1 MGPARWLSRCPLLQ
15 SLCRFLLLITIIS
28 LQMLAIQTLV
38 SGQPAAKTT
47 LTGTVNDP
55 KGALVAGVAI
65 TATEKTTGIR
75 RVAVSNDEGLYVL
88 SNLTPGDY
96 ELRIEGKGFVTQV
109 ISKPVS
115 LQVGQNV
122 TFNVSLQIG
131 VSESITIDPLSHAAL
146 IDTSASLVN
155 GLVNSREV
163 ERLPL
168 NGRNFLE
175 LALLIPGN
183 APAPN
188 FDPTKTNTVVI
199 SSAGQLG
206 RGGNVTVDGADNNDD
221 VVGGAVQNVSQEA
234 VQEFQ
239 IATNRFSAQ
248 LGRSGSSVIN
258 IVTKSGTNEYHGSGS
273 FYFRHRKLQA
283 LPATF
288 DRSLG
293 QLPPFDRQ
301 QYAFAL
307 GGPIKKNKAWFFGS
321 FEYRDQDGVVLVGT
335 RDLASRSI
343 RRGFAGAPLNDFLT
357 TERVDWTPTENDRI
371 SFRYSYQ
378 REKNVA
384 ASTLVRSIG
393 SASQRQSSE
402 NRANSFLGNYTRV
415 LSSRDVNSLN
425 FSFSTFINQ
434 TVPVTPGPQLTFPS
448 IQDGASFR
456 VPQQT
461 KQRRFQVGDTYTLV
475 RGNQTLYLGG
485 EIQRVQSDLDL
496 KVFQQ
501 GRIELIEDFPDF
513 DRNGDA
519 RVDDNDLLF
528 AVTLRSGFPDRPLL
542 LPNTNNTYLA
552 GFIQDDWRV
561 KPRLTLN
568 LGLRYELDTDV
579 KNVSRTNELNPLILP
594 FLRGQRTRD
603 KNNFAPRIGFNY
615 STADTRTSIHGGYGI
630 YYDRVTLEIQTLERG
645 LDGRALPVEVRAGNL
660 FFIPPQFLFD
670 PVNGVFPPGAPTLA
684 NPFTGFVLPGAGAG
698 GINIIDNQLENPM
711 VQQMNLG
718 IQREFGDQLVLRAD
732 YLRNFGTHFIIGRV
746 IGTVSFNP
754 VVGGPDIVKNL
765 ESSVKTHYDGFL
777 LSLEKRFSTHYQF
790 RASYTLSK
798 SFNFANDDQIPFSNG
813 PIDSNNLQLEYGPTP
828 NDQRHRFSFSGLF
841 QLPGAV
847 RLAPIF
853 TLASSVP
860 VDILLPDGS
869 SRVCELQRNAGARQ
883 FHTGA
888 ELNAALSQINAAGG
902 SRCPNPDPNTGFRPR
917 VLLPL
922 VRDDLRLGD
931 NFSSLDL
938 RVSKVFK
945 LGERMT
951 LEPIVEVFN
960 LFNVT
965 NVLGV
970 SNVNYSGF
978 SNVLVPD
985 SNDPASPGFGR
996 SSSFGQAV
1004 TTAGGVFGSGGPR
1017 AFQFA
1022 ARFTF

>member
-1 MGPARWLSRCPLLQ
+1 MTYSGLQLPRVLPLL
-15 SLCRFLLLITIIS
+15 FAGTMLILMATVAAG
-28 LQMLAIQTLV
+28 QQAATATLSGRVTDPNGAVV
-38 SGQPAAKTT
+38 SG
-47 LTGTVNDP
+47 VRV
-55 KGALVAGVAI
+55 VA
-65 TATEKTTGIR
+65 TQQTTGIKR
-75 RVAVSNDEGLYVL
+75 ETTTNGEGLYVL
-88 SNLTPGDY
+88 SNLSPGDY
-96 ELRIEGKGFVTQV
+96 EVRFEGKGFNPTAPSSPVTL
-109 ISKPVS
+109 P
-115 LQVGQNV
+115 VGQFV
-122 TFNVSLQIG
+122 TLNIELKIG
-131 VSESITIDPLSHAAL
+131 ISEVVRIGYQPL
-146 IDTSASLVN
+146 IDTTTSVVN
-155 GLVNSREV
+155 GVIDSKEV
-163 ERLPL
+163 EGLPL

-183 APAPN
+183 TLAPN

-206 RGGNVTVDGADNNDD
+206 RGGNVSIDGADINDD
-221 VVGGAVQNVSQEA
+221 VVGGQVQNISQEA

-258 IVTKSGTNEYHGSGS
+258 VVTKSGTNEYHGGAS
-273 FYFRHRKLQA
+273 FYFRNKSIQA

-293 QLPPFDRQ
+293 QSPPFDRQ
-301 QYAFAL
+301 QYAFGL
-307 GGPIKKNKAWFFGS
+307 GGPIKKDRAWFFGS
-321 FEYRDQDGVVLVGT
+321 FEYRNQDGVVLVGA
-335 RDLASRSI
+335 RDLATRSI
-343 RRGFAGAPLNDFLT
+343 RRGFAVAPLDDFMT
-357 TERVDWTPTENDRI
+357 TDRI
-371 SFRYSYQ
+371 DWSPNQSDKVTLRYSYQ
-378 REKNVA
+378 REKSVA

-393 SASQRQSSE
+393 SASQRQSSL
-402 NRANSFLGNYTRV
+402 NKANSLLANYSRV
-415 LSSRDVNSLN
+415 ISPRDINSFN

-434 TVPVTPGPQLTFPS
+434 TEPVTPGPQLTFPS

-461 KQRRFQVGDTYTLV
+461 KQRRLQFADTYTFI
-475 RGNQTLYLGG
+475 RGNHTLYIGG
-485 EIQRVQSDLDL
+485 EVQRVESDLDL

-513 DRNGDA
+513 DRNLDG
-519 RVDDNDLLF
+519 RVDDNDLVF

-542 LPNTNNTYLA
+542 LPDTDNTYFA
-552 GFIQDDWRV
+552 GFIQDEWRIH
-561 KPRLTLN
+561 PQFSLN

-579 KNVSRTNELNPLILP
+579 KNVSRTDELNPIILP

-615 STADTRTSIHGGYGI
+615 STQDARTSIHGGYGL

-660 FFIPPQFLFD
+660 FFIPPEFLFD
-670 PVNGVFPPGAPTLA
+670 PVNGVFPPPAPTLA

-698 GINIIDNQLENPM
+698 GINIIDNDLENPK
-711 VQQMNLG
+711 VHQMNLG
-718 IQREFGDQLVLRAD
+718 IQHEFGDHFVVRAD
-732 YLRNFGTHFIIGRV
+732 YLRNVGTHFIIGRV
-746 IGTVSFNP
+746 IGTVFNP
-754 VVGGPDIVKNL
+754 VVGGPDLVKNL
-765 ESSVKTHYDGFL
+765 ESSVRTQYDGFL
-777 LSLEKRFSTHYQF
+777 LSFEKRFSNRFQF

-813 PIDSNNLQLEYGPTP
+813 PINSNNLQLERGPTP
-828 NDQRHRFSFSGLF
+828 NDQRHRFTFAGKF
-841 QLPGAV
+841 QLPWAV
-847 RLAPIF
+847 QLSPLFTAASAVPI
-853 TLASSVP
+853 
-860 VDILLPDGS
+860 DILLPDGS
-869 SRVCELQRNAGARQ
+869 SRVCEIQRNAGGRI

-888 ELNAALSQINAAGG
+888 ELNTVINQINAAGG
-902 SRCPNPDPNTGFRPR
+902 SLCPNADPTTGNRPR

-922 VRDDLRLGD
+922 VRDDLQFGD

-938 RVSKVFK
+938 RVSKIFK
-945 LGERMT
+945 LGERVT
-951 LEPIVEVFN
+951 IEPIAEVFN

-978 SNVLVPD
+978 SNVLARD
-985 SNDPASPGFGR
+985 SSDQSSPGFQR
-996 SSSFGQAV
+996 SSSFGQPV

-1022 ARFTF
+1022 ARVSF